1 MSQVVIFRTGTEDY
15 AIPMQYVVSIEKI
28 DGLSPIP
35 QMPDYVKGVI
45 EIREQIIPVLDLEF
59 IFYHRFMNFDE
70 SSRLIVIQ
78 IEGMLVGILVNEAK
92 EIIEIP
98 SEKIKRIGLIVTAK
112 TGYLSGVASLN
123 GRLVAVMNPNNLV
136 NSLKGINM
144 VRDFLDDLR

>member
-15 AIPMQYVVSIEKI
+15 AIPMHYVVSIEKT

-35 QMPDYVKGVI
+35 QMPDYIKGVI

-59 IFYHRFMNFDE
+59 IFYHRFMTIDE
-70 SSRLIVIQ
+70 SSRLVVIQ
-78 IEGMLVGILVNEAK
+78 IEGVMLGILVNEAK

-98 SEKIKRIGLIVTAK
+98 SENIKRVGLISTSK
-112 TGYLSGVASLN
+112 TEYLEGVASLS

-136 NSLKGINM
+136 NSLEGINL
-144 VRDFLDDLR
+144 VRDFLGDIR